1 MRDIMLVEEIFC
13 LTAQLSCTVQQ
24 KSRLD
29 QTKTITREYIERV
42 ADEDKAI
49 KYHIARALIVDRVFF
64 DV

>member
-1 MRDIMLVEEIFC
+1 MLIEEVFD

-29 QTKTITREYIERV
+29 QMKIITRDYIERV
-42 ADEDKAI
+42 ADEDNAI
-49 KYHIARALIVDRVFF
+49 KHHIARELIVDRVFF

>member
-1 MRDIMLVEEIFC
+1 MLVEEILC

-29 QTKTITREYIERV
+29 QTKTITRDYIERV

-49 KYHIARALIVDRVFF
+49 KHHIAREQIIDRVFF